1 MSNELSFYNCYRFA
15 NYCPMDERLIDFF
28 YQNKKVVKDVVLT
41 ISQAIGPM
49 EQGVMKI
56 QQTFQRKSDASE
68 EAESVVEVETE
79 VTGNQT
85 GDENNID
92 V

>member
-1 MSNELSFYNCYRFA
+1 
-15 NYCPMDERLIDFF
+15 MDERLIDFF

-41 ISQAIGPM
+41 ISQAMGPM